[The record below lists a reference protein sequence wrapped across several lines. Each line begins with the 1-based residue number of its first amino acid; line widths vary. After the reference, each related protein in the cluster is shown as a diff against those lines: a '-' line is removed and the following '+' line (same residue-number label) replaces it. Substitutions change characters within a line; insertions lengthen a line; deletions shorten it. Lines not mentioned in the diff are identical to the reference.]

1 MKTIN
6 TVEKP
11 LNVWQENLKCIL
23 ETVLIHDRNQTW
35 ISLSL
40 NLLMRVLS
48 FGGLSYFCIILYNFN
63 TESTLSGL

>member
-1 MKTIN
+1 MNVFK
-6 TVEKP
+6 KP
-11 LNVWQENLKCIL
+11 LNVWQENLKFIL

-48 FGGLSYFCIILYNFN
+48 FGGLSYFCINY
-63 TESTLSGL
+63 TV